1 MPRGEV
7 EFEVAPRGAYSLAR
21 TSARFA
27 RHGDTVNVVDL
38 EGFARL
44 VPIGRTHALVRIAQ
58 RGSVAR
64 PKLSVRVSGAQGDA
78 ARAAAERVLERVV
91 GAGVDLR
98 PFERALAGDPL
109 LGDTLRAQ
117 RGLRVAGSYG
127 LFEALVGAVLTQ
139 QVNLAFAFSI
149 RAALVA
155 AFGERARIAGR
166 EWQAFPTAER
176 VARESESTLRA
187 FRMTAAKAGTIARL
201 ARAFAEGALD
211 EERLRALGDE
221 EAIDELMRWKGVGR
235 WTAEIALLRGLGRL
249 DVFPAGDLAVVKRLA
264 LRWLGRDQPASEREM
279 RLFSERWR
287 PYRSLALVYA
297 LEGLAASGSGSS
309 RATNT
314 TSARPS
320 EGHPERGRKRRRR
333 A

>member
-1 MPRGEV
+1 
-7 EFEVAPRGAYSLAR
+7 
-21 TSARFA
+21 
-27 RHGDTVNVVDL
+27 
-38 EGFARL
+38 
-44 VPIGRTHALVRIAQ
+44 
-58 RGSVAR
+58 
-64 PKLSVRVSGAQGDA
+64 
-78 ARAAAERVLERVV
+78 
-91 GAGVDLR
+91 
-98 PFERALAGDPL
+98 
-109 LGDTLRAQ
+109 
-117 RGLRVAGSYG
+117 

-201 ARAFAEGALD
+201 ARALAEGALD

>member
-155 AFGERARIAGR
+155 AFG
-166 EWQAFPTAER
+166 
-176 VARESESTLRA
+176 
-187 FRMTAAKAGTIARL
+187 
-201 ARAFAEGALD
+201 
-211 EERLRALGDE
+211 DE